1 MEPVKRLRQ
10 RARLNNQIE
19 RLKADRAILLICLG
33 IALALWI
40 PTKMAQVYKA
50 EKKVFLDFRL
60 PQNTS
65 FSRLPPKDM
74 VVVVEGTGWNLLY
87 DFIIAAHVHLTYDLR
102 YSRAFRLS
110 RGQLR
115 TDILNRLFSDK
126 LKIVELNYDDLQ
138 FDLEP
143 VLTRKV
149 PVLFAGALHFEK
161 DYNLKAP
168 LRLTPDSV
176 TVSGPE
182 SQIRPLI
189 SISTDS
195 LVLHNL
201 SQSFTRALGFSLKPE
216 WSAQPDR
223 VTLDVQIEKF
233 TEKSLFVPV
242 TLPEHSDS
250 IKYFP
255 TQVRV
260 VFQVGLSRY
269 SEVNSSDFSIE
280 AEFDTARTQTP
291 GSLPLQ
297 LSRQPSFIRN
307 VRISPKTIDYLIVE
321 RISRK

>member
-10 RARLNNQIE
+10 RARLNSQIE

-33 IALALWI
+33 IALALWV
-40 PTKMAQVYKA
+40 PTKMAQVYKS

-60 PQNTS
+60 PPNTT

-87 DFIIAAHVHLTYDLR
+87 DFIIAAHVRLTYDLR
-102 YSRAFRLS
+102 YSRSFRLS

-115 TDILNRLFSDK
+115 TDILNGLFSAK
-126 LKIVELNYDDLQ
+126 LKIVELNYDGLQ

-143 VLTRKV
+143 VLSKKV
-149 PVLFAGALHFEK
+149 PVFFAGTLHFEK

-168 LRLTPDSV
+168 LRLTPDSI
-176 TVSGPE
+176 TVFGPD

-195 LVLHNL
+195 LALNNL
-201 SQSFTRALGFSLKPE
+201 SQSLTRALSFSLKPE

-223 VTLDVQIEKF
+223 VMLDVQVEKF

-242 TLPEHSDS
+242 TLPQHSDS

-255 TQVRV
+255 TQVRI
-260 VFQVGLSRY
+260 VFQIGLSRY
-269 SEVNSSDFSIE
+269 SEVSSSDFSIE
-280 AEFDTARTQTP
+280 AEFDTAKTPTP
-291 GSLPLQ
+291 GSLPLL

-307 VRISPKTIDYLIVE
+307 VRIFPETVDYLIVE
-321 RISRK
+321 GVFKK

>member
-1 MEPVKRLRQ
+1 MGPEKRLRQ
-10 RARLNNQIE
+10 RSRLNSQIE

-60 PQNTS
+60 PQNHT

-87 DFIIAAHVHLTYDLR
+87 DFIIAAHVRLTYDLR
-102 YSRAFRLS
+102 YSRTFRLS

-138 FDLEP
+138 FNLEP
-143 VLTRKV
+143 VLTKKV
-149 PVLFAGALHFEK
+149 PVFFSGALHFEK

-168 LRLTPDSV
+168 LHLTPDSV
-176 TVSGPE
+176 TVSGPD
-182 SQIRPLI
+182 SQIRPLLAL
-189 SISTDS
+189 STDS
-195 LVLHNL
+195 MDFQNL
-201 SQSFTRALGFSLKPE
+201 SQSFTRTLSFALKPE

-223 VTLDVQIEKF
+223 VTLDVQVEKF

-269 SEVNSSDFSIE
+269 SEVRSSDFSIE
-280 AEFDTARTQTP
+280 AEFDTSGAPTP
-291 GSLPLQ
+291 GSLPLL
-297 LSRQPSFIRN
+297 LSHPPAFIRN
-307 VRISPKTIDYLIVE
+307 VRVFPETVDYLIVE
-321 RISRK
+321 GGFRK